1 MVEDIGYVDE
11 NNIFHK
17 NMTIPE
23 NKSILPYNKPVPPPQ
38 NKSIS
43 QPNKPI
49 PPQRPQRK
57 KISYDDLLS
66 NMGIQL
72 IDGKLELYNKNLI
85 GQNNYSAKNTFKNA
99 DDYYYK
105 MNRTNQNNIIQRQ
118 PFQQQRNQQQ
128 PFQQQ
133 PFQQQPNQQQRNQQQ
148 PNQQQPNQQQPFQQ
162 QRNQQQPK
170 TKEQYKQYLRFQY
183 LKQQKERE
191 RINQIKSKKIQF
203 TNPNALCQLRGNAPN
218 FKLFRFV
225 GQK

>member
-1 MVEDIGYVDE
+1 MIEDIGYVDE

-17 NMTIPE
+17 NMIIPE
-23 NKSILPYNKPVPPPQ
+23 NKPILSSNKPIQ
-38 NKSIS
+38 

-49 PPQRPQRK
+49 QQPIQPQRPQRK
-57 KISYDDLLS
+57 KISYDDLLT

-72 IDGKLELYNKNLI
+72 VDGKLELYNKNLI
-85 GQNNYSAKNTFKNA
+85 GQNNHSAKNTFKNA

-118 PFQQQRNQQQ
+118 PFQQRPNQRQPNQRQ

-133 PFQQQPNQQQRNQQQ
+133 PIQQQPL
-148 PNQQQPNQQQPFQQ
+148 
-162 QRNQQQPK
+162 

-183 LKQQKERE
+183 FKQQKERE

-203 TNPNALCQLRGNAPN
+203 TNPNASCQLRGNAPN

-225 GQK
+225 GQKL

>member
-1 MVEDIGYVDE
+1 MIEDIGYVDE

-17 NMTIPE
+17 NMFLPE
-23 NKSILPYNKPVPPPQ
+23 NKSILPLNKPIPP

-43 QPNKPI
+43 QNKPI
-49 PPQRPQRK
+49 PPNKSISPQRPQRK

-85 GQNNYSAKNTFKNA
+85 GQNNHSSKNTFKNA

-105 MNRTNQNNIIQRQ
+105 MNRKNQNNIIHQQ
-118 PFQQQRNQQQ
+118 PFQQQ

-133 PFQQQPNQQQRNQQQ
+133 PFQQQPLS
-148 PNQQQPNQQQPFQQ
+148 
-162 QRNQQQPK
+162 
-170 TKEQYKQYLRFQY
+170 KEQYKQYLQFQY

-225 GQK
+225 GQKY

>member
-1 MVEDIGYVDE
+1 MIEDIGYVDE

-17 NMTIPE
+17 NMTLPE
-23 NKSILPYNKPVPPPQ
+23 NKCIPPP
-38 NKSIS
+38 NKSI
-43 QPNKPI
+43 
-49 PPQRPQRK
+49 PPPRPQRK

-72 IDGKLELYNKNLI
+72 VDGKLELYNKNLI
-85 GQNNYSAKNTFKNA
+85 GQNNYSTKNTFKNA

-118 PFQQQRNQQQ
+118 PFQQQPNQRQPNQRQPIQRQ

-133 PFQQQPNQQQRNQQQ
+133 PIQQQPI
-148 PNQQQPNQQQPFQQ
+148 
-162 QRNQQQPK
+162 QQQPK

-203 TNPNALCQLRGNAPN
+203 TNPNASSQLRGNAPN